1 MISKSPKSLFTNL
14 KSTVLLVGIA
24 VLLLVSGFITSRTLQ
39 RETST
44 DNPQWSNAN
53 ASSGEADIKTN
64 PEDSSG
70 TRKPVTRSGNPVV
83 KVWVNTKSGIYHCP
97 DTPWYGDTKNGQY
110 MMQKEAQA
118 QGYRPAYGI
127 VCG

>member
-1 MISKSPKSLFTNL
+1 MMKKSL
-14 KSTVLLVGIA
+14 KSTVLILG
-24 VLLLVSGFITSRTLQ
+24 LLGLILISGLITSKTLHT
-39 RETST
+39 ET
-44 DNPQWSNAN
+44 DNPLTPNVN
-53 ASSGEADIKTN
+53 ASSGEADVKKDDGESA
-64 PEDSSG
+64 PGS
-70 TRKPVTRSGNPVV
+70 RKPVTRSGNPLV